1 MKTALILFR
10 SAESQNEGEYL
21 DKIISIF
28 ANNGFLINSVDMLS
42 VDDDLGFKRRLE
54 SLKETADNLAIIY
67 NPNTTFSIKQKIA
80 DDVETFL
87 DENENA
93 FKFYDAI
100 CKRDGIEYPIEYCHI
115 PMGATLIPNVLGAYQ
130 GFMIDDMQF
139 TMTLLP
145 SEINEI
151 SVMVDKYLVPYL
163 EEKYGVKRKRVTLK
177 YVGEINKVNQVVE
190 KAREVSE
197 SKFSCEIEEKYGDIK
212 INLLFEN
219 FETDGGAIALRYI
232 VGSLKEDIYAEYDV
246 SLEQRLFDVLAL
258 KNLKLSVAE
267 SFTSGKIASSIIE
280 NSGASKIFHEGIVCY
295 SNKSKVKRLNVKVD
309 DLVREGAVSS
319 IVAYQMA
326 LGLLQQ
332 PECDVAIATTGI
344 AGPKSDDTEKPVGLC
359 YIAVG
364 MRDGIHTY
372 KFNLTGNRKAITL
385 KAKNKALFLTI
396 KKLKNL

>member
-10 SAESQNEGEYL
+10 SAESLNEGEYL

-28 ANNGFLINSVDMLS
+28 TSNGFLINSVDMLS

-54 SLKETADNLAIIY
+54 SLKETADNLAVIY
-67 NPNTTFSIKQKIA
+67 NPKTTFSIKQKIA
-80 DDVETFL
+80 DEEETFL

-100 CKRDGIEYPIEYCHI
+100 CKRDGIEYPIEYSHI
-115 PMGATLIPNVLGAYQ
+115 PMGATLIPNVMGAYQ

-139 TMTLLP
+139 TMTVLP
-145 SEINEI
+145 NEINEI

-177 YVGEINKVNQVVE
+177 YVGEVSKVNQVVE
-190 KAREVSE
+190 KAREISE
-197 SKFSCEIEEKYGDIK
+197 SKFSCEIEEKYGDVK

-219 FETDGGAIALRYI
+219 FETDGGAIALRHI

-246 SLEQRLFDVLAL
+246 SLEQRLFDVLTL

-280 NSGASKIFHEGIVCY
+280 NSGASKIFHEGIICY

-372 KFNLTGNRKAITL
+372 KFNLTGNRKTITL